1 MTKRQEAKK
10 VLELLG
16 MPTEQQSDI
25 CCYSLL
31 ALLNLSSSSSW
42 SAATNEWTRIH
53 DILAF
58 LRKTYR
64 GVRYA
69 ENSRETF
76 RKQAM
81 HHFRTAAI
89 IEDNGRV
96 GCERTQPHDPSERQQ
111 VPGASQFSDMS
122 KKSTQ
127 LSLFDSPHADR
138 GWIAFLNETL
148 QLPQERPYLAIDLLP
163 DAADCHL
170 ASSVRV

>member
-1 MTKRQEAKK
+1 MAKKQESKK

-31 ALLNLSSSSSW
+31 ALLNLSPSSSW

-58 LRKTYR
+58 LRKNYR
-64 GVRYA
+64 GARYA

-89 IEDNGRV
+89 IEDNGVATNSPNYRYRV
-96 GCERTQPHDPSERQQ
+96 TPE
-111 VPGASQFSDMS
+111 A
-122 KKSTQ
+122 
-127 LSLFDSPHADR
+127 LSLFKVF
-138 GWIAFLNETL
+138 GTGLW
-148 QLPQERPYLAIDLLP
+148 
-163 DAADCHL
+163 DAAL
-170 ASSVRV
+170 AKFLAAHQTLRQICYHGPDYCRASG

>member
-1 MTKRQEAKK
+1 MTKKQESKK

-81 HHFRTAAI
+81 HQ
-89 IEDNGRV
+89 GLWYGQV
-96 GCERTQPHDPSERQQ
+96 GCGFGKVSRRPSDAAANLCFQEARQQ
-111 VPGASQFSDMS
+111 G
-122 KKSTQ
+122 
-127 LSLFDSPHADR
+127 
-138 GWIAFLNETL
+138 
-148 QLPQERPYLAIDLLP
+148 
-163 DAADCHL
+163 
-170 ASSVRV
+170 

>member
-1 MTKRQEAKK
+1 MTKKQESKK

-58 LRKTYR
+58 LRKNYR
-64 GVRYA
+64 GARYA

-89 IEDNGRV
+89 IEDNGVATNSPNYRYRV
-96 GCERTQPHDPSERQQ
+96 TPE
-111 VPGASQFSDMS
+111 A
-122 KKSTQ
+122 
-127 LSLFDSPHADR
+127 LSLSRSLARACGMRLWQSSSPPIR
-138 GWIAFLNETL
+138 RYGKSM
-148 QLPQERPYLAIDLLP
+148 LPR
-163 DAADCHL
+163 
-170 ASSVRV
+170 SVSTRLR

>member
-1 MTKRQEAKK
+1 MTKKQESKK
-10 VLELLG
+10 ALELLG

-58 LRKTYR
+58 LRKNYR
-64 GVRYA
+64 GARYA

-89 IEDNGRV
+89 IEDNGV
-96 GCERTQPHDPSERQQ
+96 ANEPSHMFHLNGNKFLGPHNS
-111 VPGASQFSDMS
+111 
-122 KKSTQ
+122 
-127 LSLFDSPHADR
+127 
-138 GWIAFLNETL
+138 
-148 QLPQERPYLAIDLLP
+148 
-163 DAADCHL
+163 AA
-170 ASSVRV
+170 